1 MHTLVY
7 EGGGK
12 GFGNR
17 QTHRGVLR
25 GVIIACERLPVF
37 HMRIKRVSARSRA
50 APDPAAHVREGNCTS
65 AGAGSGAHSYVNL
78 EGKKKREK
86 WMEAK
91 RQRKQN
97 KTAVQRRRR
106 RWQMK
111 CNPCQRVSGPVCTK
125 AAVLQRVPAFSLV
138 LRGVKAATRKRGKKT
153 TGSRMGLRRQWRTE
167 MEVSSVRY
175 YFGGS
180 SRKST

>member
-50 APDPAAHVREGNCTS
+50 AADPAAHVREGNCTS

-78 EGKKKREK
+78 EGKKKKGKMDGGE
-86 WMEAK
+86 EAAQAK
-91 RQRKQN
+91 EDGG
-97 KTAVQRRRR
+97 TA
-106 RWQMK
+106 
-111 CNPCQRVSGPVCTK
+111 
-125 AAVLQRVPAFSLV
+125 AA
-138 LRGVKAATRKRGKKT
+138 
-153 TGSRMGLRRQWRTE
+153 
-167 MEVSSVRY
+167 
-175 YFGGS
+175 GGGDG
-180 SRKST
+180 R